1 LSALR
6 VAMTART
13 TTLHFFPLC
22 RPLYVLHNLNPSVKF
37 VLEVRFS
44 LAPIRGPRCG
54 DLDLFDVLED
64 GGGKCIS
71 LVDESKDDTL
81 ANLR

>member
-1 LSALR
+1 LSALG
-6 VAMTART
+6 VART
-13 TTLHFFPLC
+13 ATPKIFLR

-37 VLEVRFS
+37 VLEVRLS
-44 LAPIRGPRCG
+44 LAHFHGPRCG
-54 DLDLFDVLED
+54 DLDLLGVLED
-64 GGGKCIS
+64 RGGKCIS